1 MSGKKEKRKKQN
13 AFSNP
18 SPATAYNVYD
28 VINRDKCRRREGKGK
43 YNNRKPRSED
53 VVVVVVVII

>member
-28 VINRDKCRRREGKGK
+28 VINRDKCRKRKGKGK
-43 YNNRKPRSED
+43 ITIGSPVPRT
-53 VVVVVVVII
+53 